1 MIRIK
6 TRSTTVN
13 SQKDST
19 QLPEEVI
26 LDQEHGLIRIKSIGD
41 VPTSEWR
48 KSMEK
53 VLELKEKHRINRLL
67 IDSKEQLSTSGYSE
81 IFEFAKWFPKDIKL
95 ALLVE
100 DATGGRVL
108 STEPKQRFLEAI
120 GLQEN
125 IDVKSFV
132 DEEEAMSWLGN
143 Q

>member
-1 MIRIK
+1 M
-6 TRSTTVN
+6 
-13 SQKDST
+13 
-19 QLPEEVI
+19 
-26 LDQEHGLIRIKSIGD
+26 DQEHGLIRIKSIGD